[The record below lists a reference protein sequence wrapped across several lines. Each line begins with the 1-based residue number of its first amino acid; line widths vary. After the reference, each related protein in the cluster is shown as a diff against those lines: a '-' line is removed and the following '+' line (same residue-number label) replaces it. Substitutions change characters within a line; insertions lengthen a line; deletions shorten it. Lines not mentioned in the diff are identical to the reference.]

1 MLHHLLPGT
10 LAVWFA
16 LLTFSGPAAGTP
28 ASAIAPGIRQGEL
41 ILEYDP
47 TVSQD
52 TVRAWIAS
60 RGAEVLRFFRS
71 SPHILVRFETD
82 RSAGPEATLAR
93 GSDLTRPKFMGHAQ
107 PNIELDLFA
116 GYEGP
121 FRAGDQRYVNSDHL
135 QHIGSF
141 AAWEKTTGSQEV
153 RVAVIDTGLDYNH
166 PDLLPNTWLNP
177 GETGPDGQGGQRATN
192 GVDDDGNGFIDDFR
206 GWDFG
211 DRDNDPVDSFGH
223 GTHVAGIIGAS
234 GANGSGTSGVAWHVS
249 LIGLKIMNAGRSISL
264 AAAVEAI
271 DYAIDQRAHIINA
284 SWGTPA
290 NRMAEQDQVVLRAAV
305 ERARQN
311 GILFVTASGNYYDD
325 NDNADSATLPAT
337 YDLANIISVG
347 ALASISRSGSG
358 QPVAPR
364 FADYANK
371 GRTTVHLAAPGTSIH
386 STWPGGTYRFQNG
399 TSMAAPV
406 VAGAAALIKAY
417 YPDADG
423 FEIRS
428 RILENVDIPSEV
440 DPAGIDYPVITR
452 GRLNVDRA
460 LR

>member
-1 MLHHLLPGT
+1 
-10 LAVWFA
+10 
-16 LLTFSGPAAGTP
+16 
-28 ASAIAPGIRQGEL
+28 
-41 ILEYDP
+41 
-47 TVSQD
+47 
-52 TVRAWIAS
+52 
-60 RGAEVLRFFRS
+60 
-71 SPHILVRFETD
+71 
-82 RSAGPEATLAR
+82 
-93 GSDLTRPKFMGHAQ
+93 
-107 PNIELDLFA
+107 
-116 GYEGP
+116 
-121 FRAGDQRYVNSDHL
+121 
-135 QHIGSF
+135 
-141 AAWEKTTGSQEV
+141 
-153 RVAVIDTGLDYNH
+153 
-166 PDLLPNTWLNP
+166 
-177 GETGPDGQGGQRATN
+177 
-192 GVDDDGNGFIDDFR
+192 
-206 GWDFG
+206 
-211 DRDNDPVDSFGH
+211 
-223 GTHVAGIIGAS
+223 
-234 GANGSGTSGVAWHVS
+234 
-249 LIGLKIMNAGRSISL
+249 
-264 AAAVEAI
+264 
-271 DYAIDQRAHIINA
+271 
-284 SWGTPA
+284 
-290 NRMAEQDQVVLRAAV
+290 MAEQDQVVLRAAV